1 MVQQLFAYRRGSEN
15 RLLHSALLDRLD
27 QTAVCN
33 NGLDKFRERCH
44 VEFLAVGDVTD
55 DAVVQVSLYGVALAD
70 GVHSLRT
77 LHDRKTDVDGVA
89 VEDTGKALG
98 DDQGDAAFLN
108 GDGAC
113 SREEPQPKFSPPT
126 MMSPGFT
133 RLVKVVSRSSMQWE
147 ASSFLSMVFR

>member
-1 MVQQLFAYRRGSEN
+1 MVQQLFAYHRVSEN
-15 RLLHSALLDRLD
+15 RLFHSALLDRLD

-89 VEDTGKALG
+89 VEDPGKALG

-108 GDGAC
+108 GDGSVFPERWCPGPPC
-113 SREEPQPKFSPPT
+113 SGRRALSCQWCSDNV
-126 MMSPGFT
+126 PG
-133 RLVKVVSRSSMQWE
+133 
-147 ASSFLSMVFR
+147 